1 MGDRRQAAES
11 NIECQPVQCR
21 DSRRAKLS
29 DADAH
34 EALASGYVYRSVD
47 RDRDGVRTMDGTAT
61 ERERRSVRPSTS
73 GRLPARDPHDREA
86 RARSQPNHRP

>member
-1 MGDRRQAAES
+1 
-11 NIECQPVQCR
+11 
-21 DSRRAKLS
+21 
-29 DADAH
+29 
-34 EALASGYVYRSVD
+34 VYRSVD